1 MSETSWLDQ
10 DAWNLALFLVVIA
23 VAVLGAIAAARGGR
37 RFYLRPLPAVEA
49 IGEIIGRATEM
60 GRPVFYIAGTRDLD
74 DVQTLASL
82 AILDQVGAMTARK
95 QCRLVMPTD
104 RSLVLAAAREV
115 LRDAYAA
122 AGRPDGY
129 SDDLVT
135 YVSDDQFG
143 FAARVGGVIAR
154 EEPGACLLLGSFF
167 AESLLIAE
175 SGNQAGAVQVAGTA
189 MSHQLPFLVAAC
201 DHVLIGEEFFAA
213 SAYLTGDPTLC
224 GSLRGQDFL
233 KYLVMALVTVGALCG
248 IIVAVTDWAPA
259 AVLFQALLRLL
270 ETR

>member
-1 MSETSWLDQ
+1 VSETSWLDQ

-143 FAARVGGVIAR
+143 FAARVDGMIAR
-154 EEPGACLLLGSFF
+154 EKPGACLLLGSFF

-213 SAYLTGDPTLC
+213 EAYLSEDPEKL
-224 GSLRGQDFL
+224 GSLRGQDVVKNTVL
-233 KYLVMALVTVGALCG
+233 GLLVVGSAVVSLAEITGWPWLSAVRDAILGLVQ
-248 IIVAVTDWAPA
+248 P
-259 AVLFQALLRLL
+259 
-270 ETR
+270 